1 MKVYIAGKMAGDA
14 GYKEKFRAAEHT
26 LRARGHTPMHSAELP
41 GGFEH
46 EEYLHICYAM
56 IDVCDM
62 VYLRP
67 DWEGSVGA
75 RKERKYARK
84 RHKPVRIL
92 EEEI

>member
-1 MKVYIAGKMAGDA
+1 
-14 GYKEKFRAAEHT
+14 
-26 LRARGHTPMHSAELP
+26 MHSAELP